1 MQNKVGA
8 SVPDQA
14 ESAKMVA
21 DVEMVS
27 TNVAKYVARL
37 NQEERARALRMPA
50 EGEAIAGL
58 IAQLLKKYAV
68 TLPGISG
75 EDIQRDLTLAARLQ
89 PLVPALEMLLRLVQD
104 GVLEAEAEAW
114 YGTTA
119 GYTAL
124 VRLSGSDPT
133 LAAEL
138 KPAMEFFGV
147 GRKRR
152 PRTEPPK

>member
-8 SVPDQA
+8 AVPDPA

-21 DVEMVS
+21 DVEAIS
-27 TNVAKYVARL
+27 THVGKYVARL
-37 NQEERARALRMPA
+37 NQEERQRALRMPDG
-50 EGEAIAGL
+50 GEAIAGL
-58 IAQLLKKYAV
+58 IAQLLNKYAV
-68 TLPGISG
+68 TLPGIAG
-75 EDIQRDLTLAARLQ
+75 DDILRDLTLAERLR
-89 PLVPALEMLLRLVQD
+89 PLVPSLELLLRLAQD

-124 VRLSGSDPT
+124 VRLSGHDAT

-147 GRKRR
+147 GRKRKA
-152 PRTEPPK
+152 RTEPK